1 VIDSFRRFSVGPVD
15 LERAEPTIGLTD
27 AGLYRH
33 ASGAA
38 RLKRFQIEQ
47 KTCPKIPQQ
56 LQ

>member
-1 VIDSFRRFSVGPVD
+1 MDSFRRSSVGPVD
-15 LERAEPTIGLTD
+15 LERAQPAIGLTD
-27 AGLYRH
+27 AGLYHH